1 MPVDTTVAVG
11 DTAVLKCNPPK
22 GNPRPV
28 VRWLKNNVYIDEFSY
43 PSAIA
48 AASLTSD
55 DEEEQSRRL
64 DESGRLLVSFL
75 PFTQVLCDQKLCLFN
90 FIKDYNMDH
99 WGLIFNKY
107 AQFCANIL
115 LDMLGLAFVT

>member
-1 MPVDTTVAVG
+1 MLRDDFRLMPVDTTVAVG

-64 DESGRLLVSFL
+64 DESGRLLVSFS
-75 PFTQVLCDQKLCLFN
+75 P
-90 FIKDYNMDH
+90 
-99 WGLIFNKY
+99 
-107 AQFCANIL
+107 L
-115 LDMLGLAFVT
+115 LKSFVTPNYFYLTS